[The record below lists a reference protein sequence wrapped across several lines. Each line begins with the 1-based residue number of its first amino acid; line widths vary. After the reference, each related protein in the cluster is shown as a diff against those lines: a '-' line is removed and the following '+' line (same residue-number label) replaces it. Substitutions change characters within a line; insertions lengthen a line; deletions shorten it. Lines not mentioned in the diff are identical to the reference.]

1 MTAPVP
7 APASVPSPA
16 PAPVPAPGA
25 PAVPTFGAPAPGAA
39 PLQAPAPA
47 SASAPASGAPKAA
60 VTLIRLR
67 WVLTFA
73 SLKHS
78 PQRIIAAIVSLIV
91 AICLIVGAAVTALRF
106 GDDVMPAATHAGD
119 LLNTIVVLGGAVA
132 MLGVLLL
139 QLMYVGQAS
148 AMDPQKFK
156 LFGIDDGRLTR
167 GLFAAGMCGLPAI
180 CGMLTLLAFAPI
192 YRGTSALMVVV
203 AVLSA
208 PVTVA
213 VLLAMSKAMISLFS
227 VLADSRRTRSWLYIL
242 SMPLC
247 FFAFQLPNIL
257 MSSGVKE
264 VTYAKYAVVA
274 AWTPFGAA
282 FQLPFDAG
290 QGRWGLIAARLAII
304 AVTCWICYRA
314 CLWCLHRERTVG
326 GRSTTAQVQRG
337 IGMFARVP
345 DSVPGAISARLATYL
360 RRDPRQ
366 LVMYA
371 APVLVLVAM
380 LLQPEDTRYAVW
392 FAVATGGL
400 VLAAL
405 EGNGVSYDGLGFTLE
420 VLSGVRGIDDR
431 RGRVRVH
438 VAIILVYL
446 TLLSIVCVA
455 ATGAWTPKTGLDM
468 SVMFWALSVGLGLC
482 AVGVAEVISPVFMYP
497 IAPADRPFSTPQ
509 GRAASQ
515 ALIPLIHMFGSMI
528 VLLPTGLVAMALAM
542 AGVSDAG
549 LPWCVALAALLNGVG
564 VLALGTW
571 LGGIVLDERQLTVL
585 DHLRDFAS
593 LQ

>member
-264 VTYAKYAVVA
+264 VTYAKYAAVA

-290 QGRWGLIAARLAII
+290 RGRWGLLVARLAMI
-304 AVTCWICYRA
+304 AVTCLLCYRA
-314 CLWCLHRERTVG
+314 CLWCLRRERRVG
-326 GRSTTAQVQRG
+326 GRGGAAQMRRG
-337 IGMFARVP
+337 IGIFARVP
-345 DSVPGAISARLATYL
+345 DSVSGAISARLATYL

-380 LLQPEDTRYAVW
+380 LLQPEGVRNVVW
-392 FAVATGGL
+392 CAPLMGGL
-400 VLAAL
+400 MLAAI
-405 EGNGVSYDGLGFTLE
+405 EGNGVAYDGLGFTLE

-438 VAIILVYL
+438 VVIMLAYL
-446 TLLSIVCVA
+446 TLLSAVCMVM
-455 ATGAWTPKTGLDM
+455 TGTWRHEASLGM
-468 SVMFWALSVGLGLC
+468 SVMVWALSVGLGLC
-482 AVGVAEVISPVFMYP
+482 AIGVAEVISPVFMYP

-509 GRAASQ
+509 GHAASQ
-515 ALIPLIHMFGSMI
+515 ALIPLMHVFVSMMA
-528 VLLPTGLVAMALAM
+528 LLPTVLIAIAIVVTGVEGFGLLL
-542 AGVSDAG
+542 GV
-549 LPWCVALAALLNGVG
+549 VLAALLNGVG
-564 VLALGTW
+564 VLVLGMW
-571 LGGIVLDERQLTVL
+571 LGGIVLGERQLTVL
-585 DHLRDFAS
+585 VHLRDFAS